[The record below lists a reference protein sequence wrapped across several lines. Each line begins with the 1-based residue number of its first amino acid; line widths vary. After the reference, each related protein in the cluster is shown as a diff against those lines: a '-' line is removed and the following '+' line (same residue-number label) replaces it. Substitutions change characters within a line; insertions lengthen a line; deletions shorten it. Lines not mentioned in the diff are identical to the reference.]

1 LIKFEKEYEADGVDL
16 RSRLKGDTTSQ
27 FLAPKYL
34 HEKIK
39 LLLLEMSQI
48 QMVSKDFKCST
59 QSFNNKKR
67 EINDLAS
74 KNRCLLSMTLSS
86 QPTASAPGTFTT
98 SKISSGTI
106 NVSNGDLTTEQV
118 RLEIQTN

>member
-1 LIKFEKEYEADGVDL
+1 
-16 RSRLKGDTTSQ
+16 
-27 FLAPKYL
+27 
-34 HEKIK
+34 
-39 LLLLEMSQI
+39 
-48 QMVSKDFKCST
+48 MVSKDVKCST

-86 QPTASAPGTFTT
+86 QPTAAAPGTFTT